1 MATESNDNVRVV
13 RLGRS
18 RLRAAAGTGA
28 AAARVIV
35 RKNGEIKKDEAPQK
49 LRGHRGDILIWIC
62 EKRSGVP
69 VKVALTDFKFR
80 LINKPVNPVAWGES
94 GSISLAK
101 DETKLIQATI
111 TRKAQLPVEF
121 VKYNVRVTGAFG
133 TVDHDPD
140 LEIKP

>member
-1 MATESNDNVRVV
+1 MATASHENVRVV
-13 RLGRS
+13 SLGRS
-18 RLRAAAGTGA
+18 RSRPLAGAGA
-28 AAARVIV
+28 AATRVIV
-35 RKNGEIKKDEAPQK
+35 RKNGEIRKDEAPQK
-49 LRGHRGDILIWIC
+49 LSGHRGDILIWIC
-62 EKRSGVP
+62 ENRSGVP
-69 VKVALTDFKFR
+69 IKVAVTDFKFR
-80 LINKPVNPVAWGES
+80 IIDKPVSPVAWGES

-111 TRKAQLPVEF
+111 TRKARLPVEF